1 MPRARADGPY
11 GAADAW
17 GGVCPFPVPGR
28 LRKPRENGITMVIDK
43 GVGPA
48 ATEDYLDLVGGTV
61 DLLKLAFGTTAFYSE
76 PILRRKIEI
85 CARHGVAC
93 YPGGTFL
100 KVDPPR
106 PARRRHT
113 LKSRPTAANSVTMAL
128 PP

>member
-1 MPRARADGPY
+1 
-11 GAADAW
+11 
-17 GGVCPFPVPGR
+17 

-100 KVDPPR
+100 KVDPSR
-106 PARRRHT
+106 PARRQT
-113 LKSRPTAANSVTMAL
+113 LSSRPTAANSVTTAL

>member
-1 MPRARADGPY
+1 MADGKRAHHDGVWAGTCDLPIAGRSAKPRADG
-11 GAADAW
+11 
-17 GGVCPFPVPGR
+17 
-28 LRKPRENGITMVIDK
+28 LTMVIDK
-43 GVGPA
+43 GLGVAGTKDLLELAGP
-48 ATEDYLDLVGGTV
+48 YI

-100 KVDPPR
+100 KVDPSR
-106 PARRRHT
+106 PARRQT
-113 LKSRPTAANSVTMAL
+113 LSSRPTAANSVTTAL